1 MFLSTMISLYYQRI
15 CVKLRKILPVSS
27 EIGLHNAFE
36 HNTKK
41 MSLIPSPQSNLR
53 TFRDNLG
60 FQMLRSQKTES
71 DYTFQLTF
79 QNVPSK

>member
-41 MSLIPSPQSNLR
+41 MSLIPSPQSNL
-53 TFRDNLG
+53 
-60 FQMLRSQKTES
+60 
-71 DYTFQLTF
+71 
-79 QNVPSK
+79 